1 MTEFCLKA
9 EKLSKS
15 IDSLS
20 VLDNWDLEVYKG
32 ERLAI
37 IGPPGCGKTTFLRLV
52 AQLEKPTNG
61 FLQVNSQKSKKKLNE
76 SLLHSAKKS
85 SDGIALIPSG

>member
-1 MTEFCLKA
+1 MTEFYLKA

-61 FLQVNSQKSKKKLNE
+61 FLQVNSQKISYVFQE
-76 SLLHSAKKS
+76 PH
-85 SDGIALIPSG
+85 LIPWKTVKDTL